1 MSLQRPI
8 SSLVLSQLST
18 FSSCC
23 FIFTVNDN
31 KLLTCRGWWVVVE
44 LIDFKKIKNRNIS
57 CSELGSRC
65 PSSLQ
70 YPHVLSSSFDYTLY
84 CQDLK
89 RI

>member
-1 MSLQRPI
+1 M
-8 SSLVLSQLST
+8 
-18 FSSCC
+18 
-23 FIFTVNDN
+23 
-31 KLLTCRGWWVVVE
+31 VVE

-89 RI
+89 EFKVGRVYSLIYCDS